1 MAVVAGG
8 KVVSGAART
17 RMRQGISPFRS
28 RQVVVAHFTS
38 WVQLSDQALTIGCMT
53 RSSLM
58 EFFHHRPSSFS
69 LLVYAAYTAGAN
81 DSNIGISDHPNL
93 YRRSQLPSCSIIRC
107 DDALPRR
114 RSVWPPP
121 LAPRARQYGGSFTS
135 QEASGLKILT
145 VMITCRSVAPV
156 VGGGPI
162 DNDLRMVHVE
172 TSRWTEMHRHSVPNS
187 IFCIAVSRHPQVTI
201 VILGLSPVADGNG
214 RCPLLAPA
222 ASRRTSEKA

>member
-1 MAVVAGG
+1 MFNHP
-8 KVVSGAART
+8 
-17 RMRQGISPFRS
+17 MRRCTTTATISLATATGS
-28 RQVVVAHFTS
+28 ACTS
-38 WVQLSDQALTIGCMT
+38 IWRVFYN
-53 RSSLM
+53 R
-58 EFFHHRPSSFS
+58 
-69 LLVYAAYTAGAN
+69 
-81 DSNIGISDHPNL
+81 
-93 YRRSQLPSCSIIRC
+93 
-107 DDALPRR
+107 
-114 RSVWPPP
+114 
-121 LAPRARQYGGSFTS
+121 TS

-214 RCPLLAPA
+214 RYPLLAPA

>member
-1 MAVVAGG
+1 MYTQNCEHAQRTLRRRQISQARATRRCRFLSLERPGLLSAESSSEDMMAVVAGG

-121 LAPRARQYGGSFTS
+121 LAPHARQYGGSFTT
-135 QEASGLKILT
+135 EHRRKLPG
-145 VMITCRSVAPV
+145 
-156 VGGGPI
+156 
-162 DNDLRMVHVE
+162 
-172 TSRWTEMHRHSVPNS
+172 SRFS
-187 IFCIAVSRHPQVTI
+187 
-201 VILGLSPVADGNG
+201 L
-214 RCPLLAPA
+214 
-222 ASRRTSEKA
+222 